1 MKQKNTYSLLVNSE
15 EKNRSIFEIG
25 VYGLVVASMAFSA
38 LAFATQ
44 AIALPGKSK
53 TPASAASVI
62 EEPAQPVLI
71 AARG

>member
-1 MKQKNTYSLLVNSE
+1 MKQNTYALLVNSE

-25 VYGLVVASMAFSA
+25 VYSLVVASMAFSG

-53 TPASAASVI
+53 APASAASVI